1 MAYNHYTTASNTT
14 TTTTTTITTTVND
27 TTSYYDDEIFQINL
41 DESEELSSL
50 SNTTD
55 SNRSSIASLPT
66 SPLNSPILSSSPLPQ
81 LSTSPLLLPQ
91 AYIASPNYR
100 AEQDNN
106 TFLYECCICNRIT
119 DTNTNHQCNKPI
131 EELMSSNDK
140 SIINNYQKWLYIQ
153 S

>member
-1 MAYNHYTTASNTT
+1 MAYNHYTTA
-14 TTTTTTITTTVND
+14 TTTVND
-27 TTSYYDDEIFQINL
+27 TTSYYDDEIFHINL

-50 SNTTD
+50 LNTTD

-66 SPLNSPILSSSPLPQ
+66 SPLNLPILLSSSPLPQ

-119 DTNTNHQCNKPI
+119 DTNHQCNKPI
-131 EELMSSNDK
+131 EDLMSLNDK
-140 SIINNYQKWLYIQ
+140 LIINNYQKWLYIQ